1 MSNHKEIEKH
11 SEKITKNKPFINKDK
26 WEGLNLPSKKDNPEL
41 SEKNNVTI
49 AVNVLY
55 IKKEKIY
62 PAYVLNVTQVVKNKF
77 YDPKRMAL
85 SSSKQTISIIK
96 RNNF

>member
-49 AVNVLY
+49 ALNVLY

-62 PAYVLNVTQVVKNKF
+62 PGYVL
-77 YDPKRMAL
+77 
-85 SSSKQTISIIK
+85 K
-96 RNNF
+96 RNSDREKQVLWSQTDGIIFK